1 VNASREHAP
10 ISDPGTRL
18 ALEHLAESRQRLGA
32 WTAQMATRM
41 AAPRGGIDLGFGS
54 FQPRS
59 KTLRMLTSLVLPRLP
74 WIRWGVAL
82 APVLLR
88 FWRRR

>member
-1 VNASREHAP
+1 MTTSAGDAP
-10 ISDPGTRL
+10 IKDADTRL
-18 ALEHLAESRQRLGA
+18 ALDHLAESRQRLGA
-32 WTAQMATRM
+32 WTAQMATRV
-41 AAPRGGIDLGFGS
+41 ATPPGGIDLGFGS

-59 KTLRMLTSLVLPRLP
+59 RTLRMLMSLALPRLP

-82 APVLLR
+82 APMLLR